1 MVVNMSAGTRR
12 AAIRRVL
19 WKMSGAQVSKTRST
33 ASTLALAGALLA
45 LLGWGGLNTTARAQ
59 PQPTGDLILN
69 TARNRAPAE
78 PEGGLASGSPSTN
91 DVRQAL
97 EQRIKE
103 QSEGQITLFGFRQI
117 GVKVPDLELNGK
129 PTCAAEF
136 QAGIEFQAPG
146 VWASRY
152 QGRPLTFV
160 LLKPFSDLRGADSW
174 HPFRIEDKG
183 ERFVLQGYALFTR
196 DSGRWTLAGF
206 GQIGLPARES
216 TVPDE
221 ASVQCVNQMKL
232 VGLAFRTWALDHDDH
247 FPFNVSTNAGGT
259 LELCARGEDGFD
271 ANAAAHFQVMS
282 NEVSTLR
289 ILVCPADSSKR
300 VASSFA
306 RLQAANV
313 SYLVRSGANLDE
325 NHPDEIL
332 ARCPIH
338 GHVLL
343 CDGSVR
349 KAEAQ
354 PTAKA
359 GPAPPTSER

>member
-1 MVVNMSAGTRR
+1 MA
-12 AAIRRVL
+12 
-19 WKMSGAQVSKTRST
+19 
-33 ASTLALAGALLA
+33 ALLA
-45 LLGWGGLNTTARAQ
+45 LLGWGGINTPASAQ
-59 PQPTGDLILN
+59 PQAAGDLILD

-78 PEGGLASGSPSTN
+78 PAGALTSGGPSTN
-91 DVRQAL
+91 DVKQAL
-97 EQRIKE
+97 GQRIKE
-103 QSEGQITLFGFRQI
+103 QSEGQITLFGFREI
-117 GVKVPDLELNGK
+117 GVRVPDLELNGK
-129 PTCAAEF
+129 ATCAAEF

-160 LLKPFSDLRGADSW
+160 LLKPFSNLRGADYW

-196 DSGRWTLAGF
+196 EAGKWMLAGF

-221 ASVQCVNQMKL
+221 ASVQCVNQLKL
-232 VGLAFRTWALDHDDH
+232 IGLAFRTWALDHDEH

-259 LELCARGEDGFD
+259 LEFCARGKDGFD
-271 ANAAAHFQVMS
+271 ANAAANFRVMS

-289 ILVCPADSSKR
+289 VLVCPADTSKR
-300 VASSFA
+300 VGGSFA
-306 RLQAANV
+306 RLQPANV
-313 SYLVRSGANLDE
+313 SYLVRSGTNLDE
-325 NHPDEIL
+325 EHPDEIL

-338 GHVLL
+338 GHVLM

-349 KAEAQ
+349 KAESQ

-359 GPAPPTSER
+359 GPAPPTPER